1 MRWRE
6 VRFAKSFGS
15 RLDRTCSWVWI
26 GRSRKERSR
35 GRPLFILCGAC
46 VALKGWMTCIS
57 WRKWTKCGCYQDG
70 IKSGDKNVPPGQCH
84 LIFDYS
90 GFSASTPF
98 HWRFKQNNFFL
109 VGVGGSRPVC
119 CKMFSS
125 VPGLLPFD
133 TRSSTSRRRQWQ
145 PAPVSTLAWK
155 IPWTEEPGR
164 LQSME
169 SLRVGQENFL
179 YWATSVSVFTF
190 MRWRRKWQPLQ
201 CSCLENPRDGGAW
214 WAAVYGVAQGQTQLR
229 QLSSSSSTTTPSW
242 DNQNISRYCHM
253 SPRDRS
259 APSWELDYMKEAL
272 TG

>member
-109 VGVGGSRPVC
+109 WELGAVVLCAVRCLAASLASSHSILGAAPPGEGSGNLLR
-119 CKMFSS
+119 S
-125 VPGLLPFD
+125 VLLPGKSHGR
-133 TRSSTSRRRQWQ
+133 RSLVGCSPWSR
-145 PAPVSTLAWK
+145 
-155 IPWTEEPGR
+155 
-164 LQSME
+164 
-169 SLRVGQENFL
+169 RVGQENFL
-179 YWATSVSVFTF
+179 YWATSLSVFTF